1 VELVE
6 MEMVVLLQVVEVEQ
20 VLLVK
25 ILQVLHLVAEEQVQQ
40 IVFQIHQ

>member
-25 ILQVLHLVAEEQVQQ
+25 ILQVLHLVAEEQVLPIQ
-40 IVFQIHQ
+40 FQDHL